1 MKNMKHIPTFAL
13 LTALVLCIA
22 SPMAMAGLQKGTK
35 TATTGKTTVDNPEPI
50 TGMLAL
56 AAAGVGGLAAR
67 KRKQKSEE
75 E

>member
-13 LTALVLCIA
+13 LIALVLSIA
-22 SPMAMAGLQKGTK
+22 SPMAMASLEKGTK
-35 TATTGKTTVDNPEPI
+35 TAPSAKMTVDNPEPI
-50 TGMLAL
+50 TGILAL

>member
-1 MKNMKHIPTFAL
+1 
-13 LTALVLCIA
+13 
-22 SPMAMAGLQKGTK
+22 MAMAGLQKGTK